1 MIFFYYLIFHCVVQN
16 LCLLQLFL
24 VCHKDDDNILG
35 TQLSEVEDSGL
46 PRDFSHESCQI
57 SGEVVEDTTSVCQ
70 NSCQI
75 FLMSIINMDYQYGK
89 GEFMTNSGL
98 KVVK

>member
-1 MIFFYYLIFHCVVQN
+1 MIHYFIDHCVVQN
-16 LCLLQLFL
+16 LCELKLFL
-24 VCHKDDDNILG
+24 VCYTDDDNILG

-75 FLMSIINMDYQYGK
+75 LF
-89 GEFMTNSGL
+89 
-98 KVVK
+98 VVDFYDSR